1 MNSEEYSVV
10 LENVTY
16 YYPNSSE
23 PAIKNVN
30 LRVKKGEFIVI
41 AGPSGGG
48 KSTLCKIMFG
58 LIPHY
63 YGGKL
68 HGKVIVEGIDVVKA
82 GTRSLVGKVG
92 ILFQIPENQL
102 VNLLVEEEIAFGL
115 ENILLPPNVIN
126 ERITWVLNALK
137 ISYLRRRLTY
147 TLSGGEAQKVAL
159 ASILA
164 FKPRVLVLD
173 EPLANLDPLSARE
186 FIETLYRLWKENN
199 ITVILVEHRLSE
211 VLKYVQ
217 RIIVLDKTIVAEG
230 APEELVEA
238 GVLEKHGV
246 EILPSFKPFE
256 HLNVDTAPL
265 NTSEAVKVFN
275 VNELGAAFNNNYNN
289 VIIKDPRRRDEHD
302 EMHRPVII
310 IDDLWYKYPNGE
322 YILKG
327 INLKIYE
334 GEFIAIV
341 GANGAGKTTL
351 IKHFNGLLKPSK
363 GRVIVLGMDTREHS
377 TAELARYVGMVF
389 QNPLHQFFE
398 ETIEKE
404 IMFTAMNMKV
414 GDIDQRVKE
423 VLKEL
428 RIYHLRNRSPHEVS
442 VGEQRRVA
450 IASVLV
456 YEPKIIVLDEPTAGL
471 DYRLKKELLDII
483 VDKMLRK
490 GKTVIMVSHD
500 IEFLARAPLSRIVVM
515 EKGKIALDASPREI
529 LYKISKLYT
538 VGYTQSQVLEL
549 AALLGVK
556 INAYS
561 RYLTAIQGIAS
572 IQAVGGR
579 NTQV

>member
-137 ISYLRRRLTY
+137 ISHLRRRLTY

-164 FKPRVLVLD
+164 FKPQVLVLD

-377 TAELARYVGMVF
+377 TAELARYVGIVF

>member
-137 ISYLRRRLTY
+137 ISHLRRRLTY

-377 TAELARYVGMVF
+377 TAELARYVGIVF

>member
-137 ISYLRRRLTY
+137 ISHLRRRLTY

-377 TAELARYVGMVF
+377 TAELARYVGIVF

-398 ETIEKE
+398 EIIEKE

-538 VGYTQSQVLEL
+538 VEYTQSQVLEL